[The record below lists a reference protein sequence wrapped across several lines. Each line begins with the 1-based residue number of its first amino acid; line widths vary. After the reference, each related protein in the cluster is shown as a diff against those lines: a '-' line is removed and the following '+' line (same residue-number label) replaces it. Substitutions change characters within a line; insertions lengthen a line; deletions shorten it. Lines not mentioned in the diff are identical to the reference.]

1 MYIPT
6 LDTGAEVATRFYKE
20 LTDIQVSLYNY
31 SMQFVIYVYCSMV
44 ELNMN
49 GLLSFSE
56 LINIVNA
63 LYIYIFLFFFN

>member
-31 SMQFVIYVYCSMV
+31 SMQFVICILQYGRV
-44 ELNMN
+44 EHEW
-49 GLLSFSE
+49 SVV
-56 LINIVNA
+56 I
-63 LYIYIFLFFFN
+63 